1 MKRSAPQHLL
11 ALLLGCVL
19 SIFLAACS
27 SQSGS
32 DSTRLT
38 IKRSYYT
45 ADENKPADMGTRDG
59 DYSYFKKL
67 ESGGTA
73 GFLYKTTPR
82 EEVYVLW
89 DGQVIAG
96 PLTTPQQIEEVVAE
110 LSSQMKEEHET
121 RTSIMNN
128 WPTGGNQRY
137 RVYDAD
143 GKLIRE
149 E

>member
-1 MKRSAPQHLL
+1 MKPSALRHLL
-11 ALLLGCVL
+11 AVLLGCVL
-19 SIFLAACS
+19 SLFLAACGA
-27 SQSGS
+27 QSDGDGTS
-32 DSTRLT
+32 LT

-67 ESGGTA
+67 EGGGTA
-73 GFLYKTTPR
+73 GFLYKTIPR

-110 LSSQMKEEHET
+110 LSSQMRSEHET

-128 WPTGGNQRY
+128 WPTGTQSRY
-137 RVYDAD
+137 RVYDED

>member
-1 MKRSAPQHLL
+1 MKRSAPQRLF

-19 SIFLAACS
+19 SLFLAACS
-27 SQSGS
+27 AQSGR
-32 DSTRLT
+32 DDTRLT

-110 LSSQMKEEHET
+110 LSSQMREEHET

-128 WPTGGNQRY
+128 WPTGNNQRY

>member
-1 MKRSAPQHLL
+1 MNRSAPQHLL

-19 SIFLAACS
+19 SLLLTACS
-27 SQSGS
+27 AQSDG
-32 DSTRLT
+32 DATRLT

-45 ADENKPADMGTRDG
+45 TDENRPADMGTRDG
-59 DYSYFKKL
+59 DYSYFKRL

-110 LSSQMKEEHET
+110 LSSQMREEHET

-128 WPTGGNQRY
+128 WPTGRNQRY
-137 RVYDAD
+137 QVYDAD